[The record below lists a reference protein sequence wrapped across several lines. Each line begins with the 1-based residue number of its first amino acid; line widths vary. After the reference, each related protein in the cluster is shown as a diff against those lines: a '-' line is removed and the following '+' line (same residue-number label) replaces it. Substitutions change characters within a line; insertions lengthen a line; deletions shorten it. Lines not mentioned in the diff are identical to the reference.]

1 MAYFDLNAWT
11 KDTVNGLNETI
22 FTILSESG
30 AYSYTASSG
39 EPTDTGS
46 AIIYMDI
53 IESFPTISTI
63 DGSGSFDEI
72 TSERVVEGYT
82 FTSEYIF
89 LDGTDPTKGNIPVSS
104 SFVGFTSA
112 SLPLNS

>member
-1 MAYFDLNAWT
+1 MAYFNLDNWA

-63 DGSGSFDEI
+63 DGSGSFDEV
-72 TSERVVEGYT
+72 TSERVVKGYT

-104 SFVGFTSA
+104 SFKGFTSA